1 MRTGGRKWRMFAS
14 FAVRNYRYYFLG
26 ALVSNVGTW
35 VQAIGQAWLVLTILT
50 DNSSAA
56 LGTVTALQF
65 IALPVLAPFAG
76 AVTDRF
82 SKRHQLMVTQ
92 MLLALLAF
100 GLFALV
106 LTDVVQLWHVY
117 LFAFTQ
123 GIITAFDNPARQAF
137 VTEMVDRELV
147 PNAVGLNSTS
157 FNMARLVGPGVAGLL
172 IAAFGVAL
180 TLLINAVTFAAMLAA
195 LFLMNADELTPAP
208 ATRGRGAARDGLR
221 YLGKRP
227 DLIIYLVVVFMLG
240 SFGMHFQL
248 FNATMSTTVFG
259 QGAEAFG
266 LLGTV
271 LAVGTLAGA
280 LMAARRTKPSLRI
293 IMLGLAGY
301 TVSMLLLSVAP
312 NFTIYALLLIPAGF
326 STLTVMTSCNAA
338 VQLGTAPEFRG
349 RVMAVY
355 MAIFVGGTPLGAPLI
370 GWVGEVLGARASILI
385 GPTAVGL
392 TLIGVMSY
400 LVVHKG
406 VRLRLQKGHV
416 EVWYQTRPRPAADA
430 ADPGAEQ

>member
-1 MRTGGRKWRMFAS
+1 MQTGGRKWRMFAS
-14 FAVRNYRYYFLG
+14 FAVRNYRYFFLG
-26 ALVSNVGTW
+26 ALVSNIGTW

-50 DNSSAA
+50 DNSSSA
-56 LGTVTALQF
+56 LGMVTALQF
-65 IALPVLAPFAG
+65 IALPFLAPFAG

-82 SKRHQLMVTQ
+82 SKRHQLMLTQ
-92 MLLALLAF
+92 SLLAMLAF

-123 GIITAFDNPARQAF
+123 GIITSFDNPARQAF
-137 VTEMVDRELV
+137 VTEMVHRDLV

-180 TLLINAVTFAAMLAA
+180 TLLINAVTFAGMLVALAA
-195 LFLMNADELTPAP
+195 MNTDELTPAP
-208 ATRGRGAARDGLR
+208 ATRGRGAARDGVR

-227 DLIIYLVVVFMLG
+227 DLLVYLVIVFTLG

-259 QGAEAFG
+259 EGAEAYG

-271 LAVGTLAGA
+271 LAIGTLAGA
-280 LMAARRTKPSLRI
+280 LVAARRSKPSLRTVL
-293 IMLGLAGY
+293 LGLAGY
-301 TVSMLLLSVAP
+301 TVSTLLMAVAP
-312 NFTIYALLLIPAGF
+312 NYIVYALLLIPAGF

-370 GWVGEVLGARASILI
+370 GWVGEVVGPRASILI
-385 GPTAVGL
+385 GPVAVSL
-392 TLIGVMSY
+392 TIAGVMTY
-400 LVVHKG
+400 LMVHKG
-406 VRLRLQKGHV
+406 VRLRLQKGNV
-416 EVWYQTRPRPAADA
+416 EVWYQPKPRPDGPAA
-430 ADPGAEQ
+430 GRGSGQ